1 MTGFEPRC
9 GACNAPLCQLTHPQR
24 LLKVLQNR
32 TTLRPKSFWDFR
44 CVYQRKSFLFK
55 SISIYWIVIWDTHS
69 VKPLFFLK
77 IFHHPLNSYNSWRSH
92 RALNLTH
99 IWGDKSTQSLS
110 SNFPQNKSVP
120 ANNWRSCLKDFS
132 LVCARSM
139 KNGNRRNV
147 DKTQPWRRPVNIW
160 CKPAEEG
167 CPQLP
172 LSGRGNFF
180 RLENLEISKPSCHKK
195 KTWIALRKQE
205 LRRFFRAYFA
215 YAHAVRYPEMGRFVT
230 VSVAIICHRQGELS
244 TSQVTTEEDWWTGR
258 GMQIRFYESVI
269 WTRDDRRRA
278 GIVNG

>member
-1 MTGFEPRC
+1 MSHLLNAEKKVLWCTVKTNKMMTGFEPRC

-32 TTLRPKSFWDFR
+32 TTFTPGWFGDFR

-55 SISIYWIVIWDTHS
+55 SISIYWIVIWDTRY
-69 VKPLFFLK
+69 VKPLFFQK
-77 IFHHPLNSYNSWRSH
+77 IFHHSLNSYNSWRSH

-160 CKPAEEG
+160 CKPVEEG
-167 CPQLP
+167 FPQLP

-180 RLENLEISKPSCHKK
+180 RLENLEISKPSCHEKK
-195 KTWIALRKQE
+195 NLDC
-205 LRRFFRAYFA
+205 
-215 YAHAVRYPEMGRFVT
+215 VT
-230 VSVAIICHRQGELS
+230 
-244 TSQVTTEEDWWTGR
+244 
-258 GMQIRFYESVI
+258 
-269 WTRDDRRRA
+269 
-278 GIVNG
+278 